1 MRKTLRVLAGC
12 AAGVALFATP
22 ALAQRPQ
29 TRQGFWIGFGFG
41 GGSLNWD
48 CDGCASQKENG
59 PTGFVKLGGTPSAKV
74 RLGAEINSWSL
85 DVGAATISAGV
96 VVFAVD
102 WYPSADGGFF
112 LTGGLGAATYLRRT
126 ASSDAESSSGALL
139 LGTGYDIRVGRNIS
153 LTPMLTFWGSGNADL
168 EDNGTAI
175 NTGLRHTGATLQL
188 GITFH

>member
-1 MRKTLRVLAGC
+1 MRRMLLLLGC
-12 AAGVALFATP
+12 AVGFAALAAPVA
-22 ALAQRPQ
+22 AQRPQ

-41 GGSLNWD
+41 GGSLAWA
-48 CDGCASQKENG
+48 CDGCADQKEDG
-59 PTGFVKLGGTPSAKV
+59 PTGFVKLGGTPSEKV

-85 DVGAATISAGV
+85 DVGAATITAGV

-102 WYPSADGGFF
+102 WYPKADGGFF
-112 LTGGLGAATYLRRT
+112 LTGGLGAATYLRQT

-153 LTPMLTFWGSGNADL
+153 LTPMLTFWGSGKADL
-168 EDNGTAI
+168 EANNTAI